1 MRLLL
6 LEDDQADASRV
17 RRELFGRLPDPAV
30 VCVFTSLKDAIDQ
43 LESAEFDVVLTD
55 LNLPDSHGVE
65 TVKQLVDV
73 AGDAI
78 VIVLTGS
85 NDEEL
90 GAAAISCGA
99 HDYVCKDYLGENH
112 LARTIRYAVERNTL
126 IQERQEAREDLLV
139 ATTQEQLRIG
149 RELHD
154 GICQLQTVALTKA
167 EELLASLS
175 PANGRAVAQTTELV
189 EILNKIRT
197 EVRAAV
203 QDLMPPELAKHGLP
217 SALSK
222 LTRQWHNTNGIR
234 CLCDVP
240 TAIQL
245 PSQHVALQLYRI
257 SQEAL
262 HNAVRHSQ
270 ADRISLALLGTERA
284 IKLQVQDN
292 GCGFN
297 ATRLL
302 NSQKQL
308 GIRSMGQRATA
319 IGGKLTIQSQPGRG
333 TAVIC
338 VVPIST
344 RRAKARPQ
352 QLSA

>member
-6 LEDDQADASRV
+6 VEDDQVDASRV
-17 RRELFGRLPDPAV
+17 RRELFGRVPDPAV
-30 VCVFTSLKDAIDQ
+30 VCVFASLQEAINQ
-43 LESAEFDVVLTD
+43 LESTDFDIVLTD
-55 LNLPDSHGVE
+55 LNLPDSQGVE

-73 AGDAI
+73 AGDAV
-78 VIVLTGS
+78 VIVLTGTD
-85 NDEEL
+85 DEEL

-99 HDYVCKDYLGENH
+99 HDYLCKDYLGEDH
-112 LARTIRYAVERNTL
+112 LARTIRHAVERDRL
-126 IQERQEAREDLLV
+126 LREREEAREELLV

-154 GICQLQTVALTKA
+154 GICQLQTAALTKA
-167 EELLASLS
+167 EELLAKLA
-175 PANGRAVAQTTELV
+175 PADGSAVAQTTELV
-189 EILNKIRT
+189 EILSKIRT

-203 QDLMPPELAKHGLP
+203 QDLVPPELAKHGLP

-234 CLCDVP
+234 CLCDVSKSVP
-240 TAIQL
+240 L

-270 ADRISLALLGTERA
+270 ADRINLALLSTDRA

-297 ATRLL
+297 AKRLVS
-302 NSQKQL
+302 SQNQL

-338 VVPIST
+338 VVPISSC
-344 RRAKARPQ
+344 RARARQQ